1 MGVSTF
7 ENMAILNEQIN
18 GTKIINEIQSSNIRK
33 TEYDTQSK
41 DLVVEF
47 NNGLRYSY
55 ENVPHQVYTQFRMS
69 ESQGKFFNAKIAKTY
84 KYKKL

>member
-1 MGVSTF
+1 MG
-7 ENMAILNEQIN
+7 IIREQIS

-33 TEYDTQSK
+33 TEFDTETK
-41 DLVVEF
+41 ELVVEF